1 MDELSIKNQ
10 NNEIIHLKKEL
21 EELKNFSSGQSKTIE
36 QYSEKI
42 KNEENILKLK
52 DTQQKV
58 RETPVFNKP
67 FTFKPDNIQTVIEHK
82 SGSHA
87 SDTIGEAA
95 KALKEADEAM
105 NQARQKQ
112 VAAA

>member
-1 MDELSIKNQ
+1 
-10 NNEIIHLKKEL
+10 
-21 EELKNFSSGQSKTIE
+21 
-36 QYSEKI
+36 
-42 KNEENILKLK
+42 
-52 DTQQKV
+52 
-58 RETPVFNKP
+58 
-67 FTFKPDNIQTVIEHK
+67 VIEHK

-87 SDTIGEAA
+87 SDTIEEAA

>member
-52 DTQQKV
+52 DTQ
-58 RETPVFNKP
+58 
-67 FTFKPDNIQTVIEHK
+67 
-82 SGSHA
+82 
-87 SDTIGEAA
+87 
-95 KALKEADEAM
+95 
-105 NQARQKQ
+105 
-112 VAAA
+112 